1 MAKKRSL
8 WFNFITLLAITTAG
22 SVFPITQ
29 VKELIP
35 VTESN
40 STSPSAAA
48 AVILPMSEFVSSVED
63 GDSGLRGIYVNDV
76 MAVRVVQQP
85 DDNAGFVSA
94 INGVVTQFKLAEKFG
109 TIGLL
114 AHNFASGSLFSKIKQ
129 ADMVMAIYGD
139 GKVAQYKVTTIYQFQ
154 ALTPESATSNFS
166 DLSTGEKLTSTALF
180 NKIYR
185 HQSASNDGKTY
196 LVLQTCIAKEN
207 ESSWGRMFIVAEPV
221 DQNS

>member
-8 WFNFITLLAITTAG
+8 WFNLITLLAITTAG
-22 SVFPITQ
+22 SVFPVTQ
-29 VKELIP
+29 VKEIIP

-40 STSPSAAA
+40 STSPAVAAT
-48 AVILPMSEFVSSVED
+48 AVLPMSEFVSSVED
-63 GDSGLRGIYVNDV
+63 GDTALRGIYVNDV

-85 DDNAGFVSA
+85 ADNAGFVSA
-94 INGVVTQFKLAEKFG
+94 TDGVVTQFKLAEKYG

-114 AHNFASGSLFSKIKQ
+114 AHNFASGSLFPKIKQ
-129 ADMVMAIYGD
+129 ADIIQAIYGD
-139 GKVAQYKVTTIYQFQ
+139 GKISQFKVTTIYKFQ
-154 ALTPESATSNFS
+154 ALTPESATSNFL

-180 NKIYR
+180 YKVYQR
-185 HQSASNDGKTY
+185 QSASVEGKTY
-196 LVLQTCIAKEN
+196 LVLQTCIAKDN